1 MKTKMKATIE
11 FDLPQEQHEYQ
22 IAVAASELYSA
33 LCDIDA
39 YLRNEI
45 KHGNSSD
52 EVKKFAETIRTDY
65 LNDLIWRLQ

>member
-1 MKTKMKATIE
+1 MKATIE
-11 FDLPQEQHEYQ
+11 FNLPEERHEHA
-22 IAVAASELYSA
+22 IAVAAPALYSA
-33 LCDIDA
+33 LCDIDT

-65 LNDLIWRLQ
+65 LNDLIWNLQ

>member
-1 MKTKMKATIE
+1 MKATIE
-11 FDLPQEQHEYQ
+11 FNLPEEKHEHEVA
-22 IAVAASELYSA
+22 IAAPELYAA
-33 LCDIDA
+33 LCDIDT

-65 LNDLIWRLQ
+65 LNDFIWRMQ

>member
-22 IAVAASELYSA
+22 IAVAAPELYSA
-33 LCDIDA
+33 LCDIDS

-52 EVKKFAETIRTDY
+52 EVKKFAETIRIDY

>member
-1 MKTKMKATIE
+1 MKATIE
-11 FDLPQEQHEYQ
+11 FNLPEEKHEHGVT
-22 IAVAASELYSA
+22 IAAPELYAA
-33 LCDIDA
+33 LCDIDS